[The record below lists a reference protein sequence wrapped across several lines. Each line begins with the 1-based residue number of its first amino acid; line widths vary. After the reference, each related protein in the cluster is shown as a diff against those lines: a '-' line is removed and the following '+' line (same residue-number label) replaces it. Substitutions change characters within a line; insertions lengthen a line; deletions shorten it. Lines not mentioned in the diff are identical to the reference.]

1 MHPILLLRP
10 PILVYFALKSS
21 TIKILSSWYLLLPG
35 GNENIARK
43 NIKEQY
49 QLKFNKKYSLG
60 LISLLD
66 IFSFPHF
73 WLFLHNYS
81 WNELFYDGGP
91 YYIEI
96 GSFLLLIIW
105 TWPTCELK
113 FCAWLP
119 KIYDAEKLH
128 PRHFRRSTIAQKF
141 ISIKNNYTL
150 LRNSFQ
156 ANVQFLYPLKT
167 SENLRFPDVFRGCRN
182 ETMAWKGLLQQL
194 EANYLMKQ
202 LSSRIWKIK
211 KQLKVFSCFCQ

>member
-1 MHPILLLRP
+1 M
-10 PILVYFALKSS
+10 K
-21 TIKILSSWYLLLPG
+21 T
-35 GNENIARK
+35 ARK

-141 ISIKNNYTL
+141 ISIKNITTLYYVTHFKPMFNFYTPWKL
-150 LRNSFQ
+150 Q
-156 ANVQFLYPLKT
+156 KTWGFLT
-167 SENLRFPDVFRGCRN
+167 FSGGVE
-182 ETMAWKGLLQQL
+182 
-194 EANYLMKQ
+194 MKQ
-202 LSSRIWKIK
+202 WLEKGYSNNF
-211 KQLKVFSCFCQ
+211 KQTL